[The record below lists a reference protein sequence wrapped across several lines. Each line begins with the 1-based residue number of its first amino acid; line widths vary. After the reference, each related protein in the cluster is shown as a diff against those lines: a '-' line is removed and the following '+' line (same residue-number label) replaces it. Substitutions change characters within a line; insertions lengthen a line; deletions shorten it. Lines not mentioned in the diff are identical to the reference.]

1 MKLTAQ
7 QKGILCTV
15 LSAVCFATG
24 GLLIKINTWSYF
36 TINGVRSFFAVFVFL
51 VYMIATKHPLKV
63 NGKVLIGVVANSLM
77 SLTFVMA
84 NKMTTAANAIVL
96 QFTLPIYIML
106 LLWAFEKK
114 KPDKVSVCS
123 GVISFVGIMFFFLD
137 SLSAGRMAGNILA
150 LISGFFYAVVFLI
163 KRIPDSDFE
172 SSAILS
178 FGLNF
183 LVGIPFYLQETDW
196 GMVNISTGI
205 LQGVIQ
211 IGLAYI
217 FLNIALDKVPPVGA
231 SLISMIEPI
240 LNPTLVAIFYGEKI
254 GPMSLVGAVIV
265 LTSALFYNLKSTS

>member
-24 GLLIKINTWSYF
+24 GLLIKINTWSSF

-114 KPDKVSVCS
+114 KPDK
-123 GVISFVGIMFFFLD
+123 
-137 SLSAGRMAGNILA
+137 
-150 LISGFFYAVVFLI
+150 
-163 KRIPDSDFE
+163 
-172 SSAILS
+172 
-178 FGLNF
+178 
-183 LVGIPFYLQETDW
+183 
-196 GMVNISTGI
+196 
-205 LQGVIQ
+205 
-211 IGLAYI
+211 
-217 FLNIALDKVPPVGA
+217 
-231 SLISMIEPI
+231 
-240 LNPTLVAIFYGEKI
+240 
-254 GPMSLVGAVIV
+254 
-265 LTSALFYNLKSTS
+265 